1 MTYTEQLESE
11 SDQVRLDLAES
22 LNELRARIS
31 PGQVVDQ
38 LVEYAR
44 DGSGA
49 EFVRNLKQQA
59 VNNPIPVVL
68 IGAGVAWLMMSGAD
82 SGQSSGSATRLTER
96 AAGAFRDAGQSISDA
111 GERARAGASSVADT
125 AAQLRERV
133 GDMAASTYDA
143 ATGAFTTA
151 SERTSNTSAAAAD
164 SAKNFG
170 RGAVETSKTLVGFCR
185 EQPLVL
191 AGVGLALGA
200 VLGAILPSTETEGRL
215 MGEASDTMKT
225 TVKDAAG
232 DALDKAVAIGEHALD
247 AGKNEAREQGLTQTP
262 NVAAAGA
269 EVADVPAGDAQ
280 PVASQ
285 STVPEHFHEGVDAN
299 PNG

>member
-1 MTYTEQLESE
+1 
-11 SDQVRLDLAES
+11 
-22 LNELRARIS
+22 
-31 PGQVVDQ
+31 
-38 LVEYAR
+38 
-44 DGSGA
+44 
-49 EFVRNLKQQA
+49 
-59 VNNPIPVVL
+59 
-68 IGAGVAWLMMSGAD
+68 
-82 SGQSSGSATRLTER
+82 
-96 AAGAFRDAGQSISDA
+96 
-111 GERARAGASSVADT
+111 
-125 AAQLRERV
+125 
-133 GDMAASTYDA
+133 
-143 ATGAFTTA
+143 
-151 SERTSNTSAAAAD
+151 
-164 SAKNFG
+164 
-170 RGAVETSKTLVGFCR
+170 VETSKTLVGFCR